1 LGRNRPCG
9 SFVTSRASI
18 ALTAPL
24 QQCSEPGVASV
35 CSDNVVQKSG
45 ARLTHS
51 APTPTQIVVLLAAV
65 FALAWQINE
74 PETEEDG
81 VSGARRAD
89 DDEHQSDSSGE
100 TANRDQDDAPDEHH
114 SAEDRLDG
122 CGACV
127 PGRSRPASAF
137 VHALG
142 FGRSTDLPQPRINMP
157 EAFDRNLHR
166 TDRHGRVG

>member
-1 LGRNRPCG
+1 
-9 SFVTSRASI
+9 VTSVS
-18 ALTAPL
+18 
-24 QQCSEPGVASV
+24 SE
-35 CSDNVVQKSG
+35 NVVQESG
-45 ARLTHS
+45 ARLTRS

-74 PETEEDG
+74 SETEEDG

-122 CGACV
+122 CGVRAFLV
-127 PGRSRPASAF
+127 GQGPPRRSCTYWAGGAAPTCHNREPTCLKPLIAT
-137 VHALG
+137 
-142 FGRSTDLPQPRINMP
+142 STVRIDMGTLVEAISGTPRLVRAEP
-157 EAFDRNLHR
+157 HR
-166 TDRHGRVG
+166 W